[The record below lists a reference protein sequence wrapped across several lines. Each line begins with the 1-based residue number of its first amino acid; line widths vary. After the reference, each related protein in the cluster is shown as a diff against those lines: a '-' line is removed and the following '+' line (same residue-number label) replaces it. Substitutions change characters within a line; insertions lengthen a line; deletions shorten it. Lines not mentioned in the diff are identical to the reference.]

1 MLAYSTIGHMGFV
14 LMGLL
19 PGTAEGYGAA
29 MFYVI
34 VYALMS
40 AAAFGM
46 VIMLSTRG
54 VEAENLDD
62 FRGLNK
68 RNSWYA
74 AIMAMVMFSMA
85 GVPVFV
91 GFFAKWLVIQ
101 AAINIGLV
109 WLAIIAVVFS
119 VIGAFYYIRV
129 VKLMYFDE
137 PVTEAPIE
145 APVDF
150 RAVISLNGVIML
162 GLGIF
167 SGSLIQICM
176 SSFGA

>member
-1 MLAYSTIGHMGFV
+1 M
-14 LMGLL
+14 
-19 PGTAEGYGAA
+19 
-29 MFYVI
+29 
-34 VYALMS
+34 
-40 AAAFGM
+40 
-46 VIMLSTRG
+46 
-54 VEAENLDD
+54 
-62 FRGLNK
+62 
-68 RNSWYA
+68 
-74 AIMAMVMFSMA
+74 
-85 GVPVFV
+85 
-91 GFFAKWLVIQ
+91 
-101 AAINIGLV
+101 

-137 PVTEAPIE
+137 PLTETPIE